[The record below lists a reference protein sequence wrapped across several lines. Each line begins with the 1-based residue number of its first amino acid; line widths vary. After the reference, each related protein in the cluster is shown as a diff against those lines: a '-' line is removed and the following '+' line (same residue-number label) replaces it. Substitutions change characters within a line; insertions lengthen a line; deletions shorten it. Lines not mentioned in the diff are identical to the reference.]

1 MKCRFAFLIIQRR
14 NAYSKSSGKRKLS
27 EGEKGVRNWSWPLT
41 RMTVRRASTVRQN
54 ELLQKY
60 YTRYCNIRSEF
71 EWMQPSSCNKIIT
84 FWSSFGVINSG
95 TSVLR
100 VCTSLSKVPRHVT
113 NGRVVPVT
121 STMLKVTGTVLWPCV
136 QRFNLF
142 SDNKVFMKW
151 NFNRNKNTGGNEE
164 FVFLYFHLIVGL
176 NFIWLCIKDI
186 SMH

>member
-1 MKCRFAFLIIQRR
+1 
-14 NAYSKSSGKRKLS
+14 
-27 EGEKGVRNWSWPLT
+27 
-41 RMTVRRASTVRQN
+41 MTVRRASTVRQN
-54 ELLQKY
+54 ELLRKY

-151 NFNRNKNTGGNEE
+151 NFNRNKNAGGNEE